1 MKKFGMFIFTLIMLI
16 LTILSYA
23 YENFNIEAPKYK
35 QPSININSRKFGE
48 IKEITWLENRP
59 GKDLLILSSKK
70 ENGTPMSY
78 LYYLNIDTGESK
90 LLHGF
95 PSHKTLN
102 NVIFH
107 DDQVLSDDIITT
119 FDKGIIKTN
128 ITLNENKKLDCFYD
142 LITIEDFE
150 NANSMEF
157 KGNLFFTKPDD
168 NFIYVKQFYGGGFS
182 FFNDQ
187 STPPDFMKHYKKP
200 YYIVCANR
208 SDGYLTYTSLK
219 KDGMHLY
226 SMNYDGTP
234 LSRVNKPTIKNIVT
248 AKDIGCFSDGYA
260 GMNLGNSSE
269 NNKLNI
275 FIIGRNIENK
285 GSSLKLDVI
294 PFNLDR
300 FGAVP
305 SIDSI
310 TFNEDYSLIYT
321 SYNEKHE
328 GQIKIANYNGSPK
341 VIVEDK
347 NLFGPVKI
355 SQRYEENNNRKLIL
369 YFTYENN
376 KTHVK
381 ICDTEG
387 TLFKDIS
394 DMLVLF

>member
-1 MKKFGMFIFTLIMLI
+1 MKKLRMLTFTLIMLI

-35 QPSININSRKFGE
+35 QPSININSKKFGE
-48 IKEITWLENRP
+48 IKEITWLEDRP
-59 GKDLLILSSKK
+59 GNILLILSSRE

-78 LYYLNIDTGESK
+78 LYCLNIDTGESK
-90 LLHGF
+90 LLHQSY
-95 PSHKTLN
+95 SHKTLN
-102 NVIFH
+102 NAIFH
-107 DDQVLSDDIITT
+107 DDSFSSDDIITT
-119 FDKGIIKTN
+119 FDKGIIRTKIN
-128 ITLNENKKLDCFYD
+128 LNENKKLDYSYD
-142 LITIEDFE
+142 LLTIEDFE
-150 NANSMEF
+150 NANSMDF
-157 KGNLFFTKPDD
+157 KGSLFFTKPDD
-168 NFIYVKQFYGGGFS
+168 SFIYVKQLYGGSFS
-182 FFNDQ
+182 FFNNQ

-200 YYIVCANR
+200 YYIVSANR
-208 SDGYLTYTSLK
+208 LDGYLTYTSLK
-219 KDGMHLY
+219 KDGIHLY

-234 LSRVNKPTIKNIVT
+234 VSRLNKPIIKNIVT
-248 AKDIGCFSDGYA
+248 TKDIVHFSDGYS
-260 GMNLGNSSE
+260 GMNLSNSSE

-275 FIIGRNIENK
+275 FMIRRNVENK
-285 GSSLKLDVI
+285 GSSLKLDTI

-305 SIDSI
+305 SINLI

-355 SQRYEENNNRKLIL
+355 SERYEENNNRKLIL

-387 TLFKDIS
+387 NLFKDIS
-394 DMLVLF
+394 EMLL

>member
-1 MKKFGMFIFTLIMLI
+1 MKKLGMFIFTLIMLI
-16 LTILSYA
+16 LTILSYT

-35 QPSININSRKFGE
+35 QSSININSKKFGE
-48 IKEITWLENRP
+48 IKEITWLEDCP
-59 GKDLLILSSKK
+59 GNILLILSSRE

-90 LLHGF
+90 LLHESY
-95 PSHKTLN
+95 SHKTLN

-107 DDQVLSDDIITT
+107 DDPFSSDDIITT
-119 FDKGIIKTN
+119 FDKGIIRTKIN
-128 ITLNENKKLDCFYD
+128 LNENKKLDYSYD

-150 NANSMEF
+150 NANSMDY
-157 KGNLFFTKPDD
+157 KGSLFFTKPDD
-168 NFIYVKQFYGGGFS
+168 DFIYAKQFYRGGFS
-182 FFNDQ
+182 FFNNQ
-187 STPPDFMKHYKKP
+187 STMPDFMKYYKKP

-208 SDGYLTYTSLK
+208 LDGYLTYTSLK
-219 KDGMHLY
+219 KEGMHLY
-226 SMNYDGTP
+226 SMNYDGTSV
-234 LSRVNKPTIKNIVT
+234 SRLNKPIIKNIVT
-248 AKDIGCFSDGYA
+248 AKDIGHFSDGYV
-260 GMNLGNSSE
+260 GMNLANNSE

-275 FIIGRNIENK
+275 FMIRRNIENK
-285 GSSLKLDVI
+285 GSSLKLDTI

-300 FGAVP
+300 FGSVP

-355 SQRYEENNNRKLIL
+355 SQRYEENNRRNLIL
-369 YFTYENN
+369 YFTYEGN
-376 KTHVK
+376 KIHTK

-387 TLFKDIS
+387 KLFKDIS
-394 DMLVLF
+394 EMLL

>member
-1 MKKFGMFIFTLIMLI
+1 MKKLRMLTLTLIMLI

-23 YENFNIEAPKYK
+23 YENFNIGAPKYK

-48 IKEITWLENRP
+48 IKEVTWLRKHP
-59 GKDLLILSSKK
+59 GNILLILSSK
-70 ENGTPMSY
+70 EETGTPMSY
-78 LYYLNIDTGESK
+78 LHCLNIDTGESK
-90 LLHGF
+90 LLYGS

-107 DDQVLSDDIITT
+107 DDPFSSDDIITT
-119 FDKGIIKTN
+119 FDKGIIRTN
-128 ITLNENKKLDCFYD
+128 VTLNENKELDCSYD
-142 LITIEDFE
+142 LTTIEDFE
-150 NANSMEF
+150 NANSMDF
-157 KGNLFFTKPDD
+157 KGSLFFTKPDD
-168 NFIYVKQFYGGGFS
+168 NFIYVKQFYRGGLS
-182 FFNDQ
+182 FFNNQ
-187 STPPDFMKHYKKP
+187 STPPDFTKYYKKP
-200 YYIVCANR
+200 YCIVCDNR
-208 SDGYLTYTSLK
+208 LDRYLTYTSLK
-219 KDGMHLY
+219 KDGIHLY

-234 LSRVNKPTIKNIVT
+234 VSRLNKPIIKNIVT
-248 AKDIGCFSDGYA
+248 AKDIGHFSDGYV
-260 GMNLGNSSE
+260 GTNLSSSSQ

-275 FIIGRNIENK
+275 FMIRRNIENK
-285 GSSLKLDVI
+285 GSSLKLDEI

-310 TFNEDYSLIYT
+310 TFNEDYSLIYA

-369 YFTYENN
+369 YFTYEGD
-376 KTHVK
+376 KIHTK
-381 ICDTEG
+381 ICDTKG
-387 TLFKDIS
+387 NLFKDIS
-394 DMLVLF
+394 EMLL

>member
-1 MKKFGMFIFTLIMLI
+1 MKKLGMFIFTLIMLM

-35 QPSININSRKFGE
+35 QPSININSKKFGE
-48 IKEITWLENRP
+48 IKEITWLEDRP
-59 GKDLLILSSKK
+59 GNILLILSSKE
-70 ENGTPMSY
+70 ENGIPMSY
-78 LYYLNIDTGESK
+78 LHCLNIDTGESK
-90 LLHGF
+90 LLHESY
-95 PSHKTLN
+95 SHKTLN
-102 NVIFH
+102 NVIFY
-107 DDQVLSDDIITT
+107 DDPFSSDDIITT
-119 FDKGIIKTN
+119 FDKGIVRTN
-128 ITLNENKKLDCFYD
+128 VTLNENKKLDCFYD

-150 NANSMEF
+150 NANSMDF
-157 KGNLFFTKPDD
+157 KGSLFFTKPDD
-168 NFIYVKQFYGGGFS
+168 NFIYVKQFYRGGFS
-182 FFNDQ
+182 FFNNQ

-200 YYIVCANR
+200 YYIVCAN
-208 SDGYLTYTSLK
+208 SLDQYLTYTSLK
-219 KDGMHLY
+219 KDGIHLY

-234 LSRVNKPTIKNIVT
+234 LNNLNKPILKNVIDVN
-248 AKDIGCFSDGYA
+248 DIGYSGYGYV
-260 GMNLGNSSE
+260 GMNLNNSSK
-269 NNKLNI
+269 NDKLDI
-275 FIIGRNIENK
+275 FMIRRHVEDEE
-285 GSSLKLDVI
+285 SSLKLDTI

-355 SQRYEENNNRKLIL
+355 SQRYEENNNRKFIL

-387 TLFKDIS
+387 NLFEDIS
-394 DMLVLF
+394 DMLGLF

>member
-1 MKKFGMFIFTLIMLI
+1 MKKLGMFTFTLIMLI
-16 LTILSYA
+16 LTILSYT

-35 QPSININSRKFGE
+35 QPSININSKKFGE
-48 IKEITWLENRP
+48 IKEITWLENLP
-59 GKDLLILSSKK
+59 GNILLILSSKE

-78 LYYLNIDTGESK
+78 LHCLNIDTGESK
-90 LLHGF
+90 LLHGS

-102 NVIFH
+102 NKIFY
-107 DDQVLSDDIITT
+107 DDPFSSRDIITT

-128 ITLNENKKLDCFYD
+128 VTLNENKKLDCFYD

-150 NANSMEF
+150 NANSMDF
-157 KGNLFFTKPDD
+157 KGSLLFTKPDD
-168 NFIYVKQFYGGGFS
+168 NFIYVKQFYRGGFS
-182 FFNDQ
+182 FFNNE

-200 YYIVCANR
+200 YYIVSANGL
-208 SDGYLTYTSLK
+208 DGYLTYTSLK

-234 LSRVNKPTIKNIVT
+234 VSSLNKPTIKNIVT
-248 AKDIGCFSDGYA
+248 AKDIVHFSDGYV

-275 FIIGRNIENK
+275 FMIRRHIENK
-285 GSSLKLDVI
+285 GSSLKLDTI

-328 GQIKIANYNGSPK
+328 GQIKIANYKESPK

-381 ICDTEG
+381 ICDAEG
-387 TLFKDIS
+387 NLFKDIS
-394 DMLVLF
+394 DMLG